1 MNMVGSFRKK
11 PKIANSLNGKKS
23 FRIFA
28 PIERCDVKSNETVG
42 HLGISS
48 IQNVRRKV
56 ACRKITNSYAH
67 ISVHW

>member
-1 MNMVGSFRKK
+1 MVGSFRIE
-11 PKIANSLNGKKS
+11 PKFANLFIEKKS

-28 PIERCDVKSNETVG
+28 PNERCDVKSNETVG

-67 ISVHW
+67 IGVH